1 MLNLL
6 TLSHLTAD
14 PVMTEKIE
22 ATFRMFSGSASL
34 RGRTVPMM
42 LAALST
48 YHAGMSQVVVVG
60 EATATETQ
68 ALMRVVSRHYI
79 PGAVVV
85 PIYEAYRHELS
96 RLLSWT
102 EELRMR
108 DGRATA
114 YVCQD
119 FSCQTPVTTP
129 QDLAQQLAKL

>member
-1 MLNLL
+1 M
-6 TLSHLTAD
+6 A
-14 PVMTEKIE
+14 EKIE
-22 ATFRMFSGSASL
+22 ATFGMFSGSASL

-60 EATATETQ
+60 DPTATETQ
-68 ALMRVVSRHYI
+68 ALMRVVRRRYI

-85 PIYEAYRHELS
+85 PIYEAYRQELS
-96 RLLSWT
+96 RLLPWT

-119 FSCQTPVTTP
+119 FTCQTPVTAP
-129 QDLAQQLAKL
+129 QDLAQQLARL